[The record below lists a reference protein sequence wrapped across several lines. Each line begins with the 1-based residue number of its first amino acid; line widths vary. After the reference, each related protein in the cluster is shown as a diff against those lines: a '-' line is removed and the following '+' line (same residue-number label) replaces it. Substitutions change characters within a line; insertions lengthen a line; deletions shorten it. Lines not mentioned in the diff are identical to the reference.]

1 MFRARTYSTSKE
13 GNRISEF
20 KSLYFQIKKHLD
32 KVNISLRYE
41 QLKTPEIYS
50 TLVKSIVEKL
60 LPVNNIYMIYVLL
73 LVRYEYMIQ
82 SENDLMKYDLLMT
95 KANLSEILAIR
106 MLREYRSVDR
116 TNMLFINT
124 PVKGTPLNVIELTI
138 LSKLKKFLSQ
148 PIIVHILDK
157 FYKGNLVIKQY
168 KNENEENGLLI
179 DNVVDHQYERVSIGK
194 MISRS
199 NKVPKYQSIIIN
211 MKYIGLTVLYLIFM
225 NGQNKY
231 AEIMFWILG
240 LSFNIEMAIKFY
252 HIEYIFL
259 KKILWTYVDMVILL
273 MIDVCFILKVSDI
286 QYQDYFSILSI
297 ILFPRI
303 LSIFNNYEFFHMI
316 ILSFKKML
324 WNMIGMFILFLSLI
338 FGFFICFIS
347 LTINKSNYEIAFD
360 MLKVFF
366 GFTPAIWTNWD
377 NYTDMGKVVQ
387 MSYLFLI
394 QFIINTILA
403 IVLGNI
409 FVKINQS
416 NKEEFE
422 YFKTI
427 NLIIYLKWS
436 QLNENFLLKL
446 LKFPIVIQIFVYE
459 LLNSL
464 FSKRK
469 EQVKTF
475 QFFDKED
482 YEEVRSRRFSN
493 ATFKKK
499 LLPVQ
504 SISTLGIRSASTDS
518 TFIDEILNKK
528 YPTKLHKVTSNN
540 LESAKNDELMKKLDD
555 LQDTM
560 NNLVND
566 RFDHDLV
573 YLNNSDQDSDYE
585 I

>member
-13 GNRISEF
+13 GNRIGEF

-32 KVNISLRYE
+32 KVNISLKYE

-324 WNMIGMFILFLSLI
+324 WNMI
-338 FGFFICFIS
+338 
-347 LTINKSNYEIAFD
+347 
-360 MLKVFF
+360 
-366 GFTPAIWTNWD
+366 
-377 NYTDMGKVVQ
+377 
-387 MSYLFLI
+387 
-394 QFIINTILA
+394 
-403 IVLGNI
+403 
-409 FVKINQS
+409 
-416 NKEEFE
+416 
-422 YFKTI
+422 
-427 NLIIYLKWS
+427 
-436 QLNENFLLKL
+436 
-446 LKFPIVIQIFVYE
+446 
-459 LLNSL
+459 
-464 FSKRK
+464 
-469 EQVKTF
+469 
-475 QFFDKED
+475 
-482 YEEVRSRRFSN
+482 
-493 ATFKKK
+493 
-499 LLPVQ
+499 
-504 SISTLGIRSASTDS
+504 
-518 TFIDEILNKK
+518 
-528 YPTKLHKVTSNN
+528 
-540 LESAKNDELMKKLDD
+540 
-555 LQDTM
+555 
-560 NNLVND
+560 
-566 RFDHDLV
+566 
-573 YLNNSDQDSDYE
+573 
-585 I
+585 

>member
-13 GNRISEF
+13 GNRIGEF

-32 KVNISLRYE
+32 KVNISLKYE

-459 LLNSL
+459 LLNSF